1 MIHIILAALLTV
13 SAHASAHDIETNSAR
28 ILNAPEWLKR
38 NRAEKVIDRIQ
49 TKLEWTIRKIDV
61 KFYSDQQSFQAAHS
75 LGLGVQAVANKSK
88 NQIHL
93 GPSVTDKDF
102 DSVFGHELVHIIL
115 GQKYK
120 EAIPPWVE
128 EGLANYLAKHGKVDY
143 GWLAK
148 QPFPK
153 DVRALSHPF
162 TGLVRNPRYHY
173 QASQALTEM
182 IAKKCDMENLLRLS
196 VGKNIDI
203 YLDTYCGIKDLN
215 AEFKK
220 WVTSRPGS

>member
-1 MIHIILAALLTV
+1 MIHLILILVALVT
-13 SAHASAHDIETNSAR
+13 ASAHDIETNSAR
-28 ILNAPEWLKR
+28 ILNAPDWLKR
-38 NRAEKVIDRIQ
+38 NRAEKVIARIQ

-61 KFYSDQQSFQAAHS
+61 KFYSDQKSFQAAHS

-93 GPSVTDKDF
+93 GPTVTDQDF

-143 GWLAK
+143 GWLSK
-148 QPFPK
+148 QTFPQ
-153 DVRALSHPF
+153 DVRSLAHPF
-162 TGLVRNPRYHY
+162 TGVVRNPRYHY
-173 QASQALTEM
+173 QASQALAEM

-196 VGKNIDI
+196 VGKNMDI

-215 AEFKK
+215 ADFKK
-220 WVTSRPGS
+220 WVTSRSGS